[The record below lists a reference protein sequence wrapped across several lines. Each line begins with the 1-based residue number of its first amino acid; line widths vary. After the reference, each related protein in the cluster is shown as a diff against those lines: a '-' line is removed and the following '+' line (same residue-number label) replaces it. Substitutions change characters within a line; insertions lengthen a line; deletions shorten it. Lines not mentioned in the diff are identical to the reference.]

1 MGGPKSPPRL
11 VVRTI
16 LASALTELTSP
27 PAAAAGCAGRTLVNS
42 GVRVHDGFN
51 ASPTPGRRRM
61 PVFVR
66 VTTADD
72 SLVLNANHIVEIY
85 EQGDGAAIALDKGV
99 EVATYAVLESVDE
112 LLQQLS
118 SDPRNRWLA
127 AESSGAGG

>member
-1 MGGPKSPPRL
+1 
-11 VVRTI
+11 
-16 LASALTELTSP
+16 
-27 PAAAAGCAGRTLVNS
+27 
-42 GVRVHDGFN
+42 
-51 ASPTPGRRRM
+51 M